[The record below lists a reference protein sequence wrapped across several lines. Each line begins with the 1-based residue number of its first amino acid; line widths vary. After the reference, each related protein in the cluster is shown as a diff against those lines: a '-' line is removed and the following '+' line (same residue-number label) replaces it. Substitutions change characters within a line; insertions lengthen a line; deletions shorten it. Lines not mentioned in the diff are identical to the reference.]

1 MTHDCFRNTKTQRFI
16 GCWNRKY
23 YSYIDLYRFGCSV
36 LEIHDHP
43 GIQKKAYRSC
53 RFYGKSFFRVAH
65 LFDDLC
71 EFHFIYCGIDS
82 WIAWNR
88 EYDAYVNGECKIVEG
103 VVEDFHPLPS
113 GGHDSENFT
122 VSGVKFAYA
131 STPGS
136 YSRLEYDKCM
146 IHGGCITGN
155 GMKVKIWYLGDGDTT
170 QIMRIDILDP

>member
-1 MTHDCFRNTKTQRFI
+1 MTAFETQKPNVLLDVGIGSIILTLIFTVLAVLCWKFMTIPVFRKKLTGVADFMVRAF
-16 GCWNRKY
+16 
-23 YSYIDLYRFGCSV
+23 SV
-36 LEIHDHP
+36 LLTCLMT
-43 GIQKKAYRSC
+43 YV
-53 RFYGKSFFRVAH
+53 SFI
-65 LFDDLC
+65 
-71 EFHFIYCGIDS
+71 FIYCGIDS

-113 GGHDSENFT
+113 GGHDSESFT

-170 QIMRIDILDP
+170 HIMRIDILNP